1 MSTVRENNS
10 QDKSQRQVLEPIL
23 SEKGPRNTGTD
34 DTKYEGEN
42 VEMGRQR
49 QMKREDRSIEYF
61 EQKKIS
67 CYIVPLFTSLRH

>member
-1 MSTVRENNS
+1 MDRQPKRAMIWNTLDRRRQGQSTRTWINEIISNG
-10 QDKSQRQVLEPIL
+10 QKR
-23 SEKGPRNTGTD
+23 T
-34 DTKYEGEN
+34 
-42 VEMGRQR
+42 VEVKMGRQR